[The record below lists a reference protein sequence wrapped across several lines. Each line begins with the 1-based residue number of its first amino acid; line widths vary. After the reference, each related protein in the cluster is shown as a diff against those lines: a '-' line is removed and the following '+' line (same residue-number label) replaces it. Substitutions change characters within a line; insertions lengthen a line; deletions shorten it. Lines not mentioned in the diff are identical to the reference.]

1 MLLQLRWMMCL
12 APLLL
17 LRIARVAGLLLG
29 IPLGRVALLW
39 GALRWDALWW
49 DALRWEPRLGR
60 PALLRV
66 TSLGRDRVAG
76 VARVLRRRLLLAGV
90 EAGLGRWVLVTTVR
104 VVSGR

>member
-39 GALRWDALWW
+39 GALRW